1 MIPRVF
7 LQWTGEQA
15 IIDIFHQQ
23 HIGRIYKVSI
33 IRTPGTKKRGY
44 PIYQAFL
51 YFSAWY
57 ENEIAYHFQQRI
69 FGHRGQARVVY
80 DDPWFWVVF
89 ENTKRRLSNNDK
101 RLMRLGAQDYQN
113 EEAADALD
121 QRVRSLENWQ
131 QAQEIQMEQ
140 QAERA
145 EELMERQQRLEERQ
159 QKMHAHLNELAE
171 VLINYHTRSLE
182 ETAIQV
188 AEAALADAAPA
199 AALAPAP
206 ALAAA
211 PAAAAPAFVLSA
223 AAPAFVFSPPRAN
236 EPRML
241 STLSEEFVMMTI
253 GAELALTET
262 AINVAESA
270 LYEDRVQQWNSF
282 CSDPEDDVAV
292 VPQWNGNE
300 YNKNDYFP
308 GEDW

>member
-1 MIPRVF
+1 MSFQIDQSLSLMIPRVF

-101 RLMRLGAQDYQN
+101 RLIRLGAQDYQN
-113 EEAADALD
+113 EEAADAVEE
-121 QRVRSLENWQ
+121 RVRSLENWQ
-131 QAQEIQMEQ
+131 QAQEVQMEQ

-188 AEAALADAAPA
+188 AEAALADEP
-199 AALAPAP
+199 
-206 ALAAA
+206 
-211 PAAAAPAFVLSA
+211 APAFVLSA

-236 EPRML
+236 EPRLL
-241 STLSEEFVMMTI
+241 STLSEEFVMRTI

-262 AINVAESA
+262 AISVAEAA
-270 LYEDRVQQWNSF
+270 LYED
-282 CSDPEDDVAV
+282 DDDV